1 MGRMVD
7 LWRSP
12 TARLN
17 WSDHPPEHGDQPF
30 QAVATAF
37 AATFVEVGSF
47 DLEAEGQR
55 WRLDQGDVFLRRP
68 GLEFWAG
75 FEGAGFTDR
84 CLTVTCLAPDP
95 DFSTPGPVLRA
106 TPALAAVQQG
116 LRRAA
121 AAGSGLYIDYAAD
134 RLFRQP
140 VDHSPVP
147 ASRLGW
153 YAERVHAARERIE
166 ADHAEPIAAAD
177 LAAEVGISPFQ
188 FVRAFKAVIGLPPHR
203 YLIDTRLRAAAALLR
218 EGASV
223 TSACFAS
230 GFNELS
236 HFSRSFQQRFGCPP
250 SRYRG

>member
-17 WSDHPPEHGDQPF
+17 WSDHPPEHGDPPF
-30 QAVATAF
+30 HAVATAF
-37 AATFVEVGSF
+37 AATFVEVGQF
-47 DLEAEGQR
+47 DLVVAGER
-55 WRLDQGDVFLRRP
+55 WRLNEGDVFFRKP
-68 GLEFWAG
+68 GLQFWAG

-84 CLTVTCLAPDP
+84 CLTITCLTPELGFAAQAP
-95 DFSTPGPVLRA
+95 VARA
-106 TPALAAVQQG
+106 TPAFGAIQRS

-121 AAGSGLYIDYAAD
+121 AAGCGLYIDYAAE
-134 RLFRQP
+134 RLFRDGNP
-140 VDHSPVP
+140 NPHLPP
-147 ASRLGW
+147 SRLAW
-153 YAERVHAARERIE
+153 YAERIHAARERIDL
-166 ADHAEPIAAAD
+166 DHADTLVTAD

-203 YLIDTRLRAAAALLR
+203 YLIDTRLRAAAAQLR
-218 EGASV
+218 AGASV